1 MTADLTP
8 VDLEPLG
15 LMLGFGG
22 EAVVHEAANLQLA
35 ETDAELVY
43 KRYRA
48 PGLADTAHDVVAA
61 RLALSGSDRSRL
73 DSLTTWPLRRVVDAG
88 VLHGVVLPRI
98 GPAYIRTMTVPGT
111 GTTKTGPREAQG
123 LMVPEPHGT
132 RVLGATAVPNRD
144 ARLVVCRDLAAA
156 LMLLHD
162 RMGLA
167 YGDLSAKNVLVRLE
181 EHPRILLIDC
191 DAARPSGSGTT
202 TLHSPDWNPPEGGPA
217 TTASDAYKLG
227 LFVLRALTPVAP
239 GSYNRDPSW
248 AINELDADGFDLL
261 RRSLHTDPQRRP
273 RAAEWYVHLSRLL
286 GDPVVPPR
294 FLGCGLS
301 VTVVAPGDTTTV
313 LWRLDEPGEVTVTSH
328 GRTLGSVSAPA
339 GRGRREVSPTT
350 SGVLRL
356 RASNAAGEQDTA
368 AGAVVVL
375 SPHPTADLPVPM
387 PSLPREGLPAAP
399 VPPPLNLPP
408 AVYGS
413 TLTAFPPVPPFWPAP
428 DDGAGPVAGST
439 PRLPDV
445 PWWLVDPT
453 AVPQGTPTRREARR

>member
-1 MTADLTP
+1 MSADLSLA
-8 VDLEPLG
+8 DLEPLG
-15 LMLGFGG
+15 TMLGFGG
-22 EAVVHEAANLQLA
+22 QAIVHEAPGLRLP

-48 PGLADTAHDVVAA
+48 AGPTDAVPDVVAA
-61 RLALSGSDRSRL
+61 RLALTDADRARL
-73 DSLTTWPLRRVVDAG
+73 DSMTTWPLRRVVDAG
-88 VLHGVVLPRI
+88 TLHGVVLPRI
-98 GPAYIRTMTVPGT
+98 PPAYYRSMIAPGT
-111 GTTKTGPREAQG
+111 GEVKTGPREAQG

-132 RVLGATAVPNRD
+132 RVLGVTTVPDLD
-144 ARLVVCRDLAAA
+144 ARLVVGRDLAAV

-162 RMGLA
+162 RMGFA
-167 YGDLSAKNVLVRLE
+167 YGDISAKNVLVRLDE
-181 EHPRILLIDC
+181 SPRVLLIDC

-202 TLHSPDWNPPEGGPA
+202 SLDTPDWDPPEGGPA
-217 TTASDAYKLG
+217 TIASDVYKLG
-227 LFVLRALTPVAP
+227 LFVLRALTPVAQ

-248 AINELDADGFDLL
+248 AINDLDADGFDLL

-273 RAAEWYVHLSRLL
+273 RAAEWFVHLSRLL

-301 VTVVAPGDTTTV
+301 ETLVAPGDTTTV

-328 GRTLGSVSAPA
+328 GRTLGTVSAPA
-339 GRGRREVSPTT
+339 GPGRLEVTPTA

-356 RASNAAGEQDTA
+356 HARNAAGEQDTA
-368 AGAVVVL
+368 VGAVMVL
-375 SPHPTADLPVPM
+375 SPQPTADLPVPM
-387 PSLPREGLPAAP
+387 PNLPRWDLPSAP
-399 VPPPLNLPP
+399 VPPPVNLPP

-413 TLTAFPPVPPFWPAP
+413 TVTAFPPVPTFWPASA
-428 DDGAGPVAGST
+428 DTVDGTT

-453 AVPQGTPTRREARR
+453 AVPHRTPTRREARR